1 VAVDGR
7 RPFERLCNRYVIFIE
22 TRVLSYLRGH
32 IDSSAESDDLVAKQ
46 FGQDV
51 IDSLSVLEAVVPT
64 LHQDLWPKLAEIF
77 PMMTLALQSRYAIIR
92 QSAARCFATVCDVM
106 TSEAMRYVIENVV
119 PLLGD
124 PLVLSNRQGAAE
136 LIYRLSFPC
145 LPVLTVAD
153 VLVDIVQ
160 KLDIKALPYVIF
172 LVVPVLGRMSDS
184 DDDIR
189 STATNTFA
197 SLVKMVPLEV
207 SLLC

>member
-1 VAVDGR
+1 M
-7 RPFERLCNRYVIFIE
+7 CNRYVIFIE

>member
-1 VAVDGR
+1 
-7 RPFERLCNRYVIFIE
+7 
-22 TRVLSYLRGH
+22 
-32 IDSSAESDDLVAKQ
+32 
-46 FGQDV
+46 
-51 IDSLSVLEAVVPT
+51 
-64 LHQDLWPKLAEIF
+64 
-77 PMMTLALQSRYAIIR
+77 MTLALQSRYAIIR

-106 TSEAMRYVIENVV
+106 TSDAMRYVIENVV

-136 LIYRLSFPC
+136 FIYRQSVPYIS
-145 LPVLTVAD
+145 
-153 VLVDIVQ
+153 LVKAPHLLLDIVQ

-184 DDDIR
+184 NDDIR

-207 SLLC
+207 RLHCRSLVVLY